1 MEAQNYLFIQHVL
14 YCLGDSRISGKTL
27 TARLMTL
34 IRLALFKNKSRAE
47 ARNGPA
53 DKYFFFLC
61 FFFSYDI
68 ASWVPNLH
76 FDFTKGSIAL
86 GKCML

>member
-61 FFFSYDI
+61 FFSYDI